1 MIPYGRQSISDDDI
15 ESVVQVLRSDLITQ
29 GPTVPLF
36 EEVVAGYCGAKYGVA
51 TTNATS
57 ALHVACLA
65 LGLRRGDLVWTS
77 PNTFAASANCALY
90 CGANIDFVDIDPV
103 TYNLSVASLRRKL
116 EDAEKTGKL
125 PKIVIPVHFAGQS
138 CEMKEIAT
146 LSKYYG
152 FRVLEDASH
161 AIGGRYRGQPVG
173 NCRYSDITVFSF
185 HPVKIITT
193 GEGGMALTNDPALQ
207 GLMSLYRSHGISNE
221 KEKMSVRPES
231 EIWKYQQIGLG
242 FNYRMTD
249 IQAALGLSQM
259 KNLDKFVFSRR
270 SIAANYDEALPHDA
284 LLLPAQNPSGSS
296 SYHLYPIRVDSGS
309 HSPGQIKVT
318 ERLINSGLGVNHH
331 YIPVYRHPYYESLGF
346 KPGYCP
352 EAEMYFRE
360 TISLPIYPKLTESEQ
375 DFVIQSV
382 LAALN

>member
-193 GEGGMALTNDPALQ
+193 GEGGMITLNGNGVKHYEKLKE
-207 GLMSLYRSHGISNE
+207 LRSMGQRERYHHVS
-221 KEKMSVRPES
+221 
-231 EIWKYQQIGLG
+231 LG
-242 FNYRMTD
+242 FNYRMND
-249 IQAALGLSQM
+249 
-259 KNLDKFVFSRR
+259 
-270 SIAANYDEALPHDA
+270 IAATLGIEQLKKVNYIIERKNEIVKRYNASFVKNPLIKTPHIPDYATQHSWYMYMITLDESINRDNVVKFLAEEGIETRCSFPPMHIQPAIIEYMKDRKDSLALDDTFSA
-284 LLLPAQNPSGSS
+284 WQKIINLPIWAELSS
-296 SYHLYPIRVDSGS
+296 SD
-309 HSPGQIKVT
+309 
-318 ERLINSGLGVNHH
+318 
-331 YIPVYRHPYYESLGF
+331 
-346 KPGYCP
+346 
-352 EAEMYFRE
+352 
-360 TISLPIYPKLTESEQ
+360 Q
-375 DFVIQSV
+375 DFVIDAVNQIV
-382 LAALN
+382 RV